1 MKFNKKTIL
10 SLLIILIL
18 IGSILITILPLL
30 LDNKTS
36 EIVVFETNR
45 GIIEVELY
53 RDKAPITVENFI
65 KYVKEGHYNNTV
77 FHRVISTFVIQGGG
91 FTPNGTEKNTH
102 DPIKLETN
110 VGLSNKAGTIA
121 MARTNSPN
129 SATSQFFINLMDN
142 SGSLDYRNAQNPG
155 YAVFG
160 KVVKGMDVVNLIGNS
175 KTSTKNIYLPQYNI
189 TIPYDDW
196 PIENEIILKAYM
208 K

>member
-1 MKFNKKTIL
+1 M
-10 SLLIILIL
+10 
-18 IGSILITILPLL
+18 
-30 LDNKTS
+30 
-36 EIVVFETNR
+36 VVFETNR

-53 RDKAPITVENFI
+53 RDKAPLTVENFI

-91 FTPNGTEKNTH
+91 FTPNGTEKDTH
-102 DPIKLETN
+102 APIKLETN

-121 MARTNSPN
+121 MARTSSPN

-142 SGSLDYRNAQNPG
+142 SDSLDYRNAQNPG

-160 KVVKGMDVVNLIGNS
+160 KVVKGMDIVNLIG
-175 KTSTKNIYLPQYNI
+175 KTKTGTKNIYLPQYNI

-196 PIENEIILKAYM
+196 PIENELIIKAYL